1 MENIP
6 LRLSLKM
13 TENSNV
19 KLYLMEHGFCNL
31 SIFRLKLDM
40 LTLYLL
46 FLKNHN
52 QIYNN
57 YTTGS
62 WHFVFTAWFYSRA
75 KRPSAVPVFQ
85 MFNK

>member
-57 YTTGS
+57 YYY
-62 WHFVFTAWFYSRA
+62 WVMAFCFYSL
-75 KRPSAVPVFQ
+75 VLQ
-85 MFNK
+85 